1 MKKVL
6 AIMMA
11 GLLLGGCTSEPEP
24 DETPKETADPVPVE
38 TEDTLTVRIPEEL
51 LGTWYEQKVGRG
63 VLDITANE
71 DGTANAEIVWSN
83 SAFETN
89 VWEMVLAYSPETST
103 LDYLNGTKT
112 ILNFEKGND
121 PEKTVVYE
129 DGTGSFDILD
139 DRLVWHDGQAEVPGE
154 TVDFVREE
162 NVMNGSQGMPNP
174 WTATADL
181 DEAMAVSGI
190 SFSPPVMLFR
200 DLEFETFMAA
210 EGTIDAR
217 YTNGTDTLVI
227 RKSTA
232 AEGQELSGDYTTY
245 STTWDQVLKGLRV
258 TCRGDG
264 KLLNEGIF
272 SVDDT
277 HWAISFNAGEEGN
290 GMTPDELNTLV
301 NGMQ

>member
-6 AIMMA
+6 AVMMA
-11 GLLLGGCTSEPEP
+11 GLLLCACTSESGSG
-24 DETPKETADPVPVE
+24 ETPKETAAPVPAE
-38 TEDTLTVRIPEEL
+38 TEETVIVSVPEDV
-51 LGTWYEQKVGRG
+51 LGTWYEPKAGRG

-89 VWEMVLAYSPETST
+89 VWEMVLTYSPETST
-103 LDYLNGTKT
+103 LDYMNGTKT
-112 ILNFEKGND
+112 VLNFEKGND
-121 PEKTVVYE
+121 PEKTVVYD
-129 DGTGSFDILD
+129 DGAGSFDILD
-139 DRLVWHDGQAEVPGE
+139 DRLVWHDGYAEVPGD
-154 TVDFVREE
+154 TTDFVREE
-162 NVMNGSQGMPNP
+162 NVMSGQGMPNP
-174 WTATADL
+174 WTATTDL
-181 DEAMAVSGI
+181 DEAMEISGI
-190 SFSPPVMLFR
+190 WFMPPVMLFR
-200 DLEFETFMAA
+200 DLEFETYMAA

-217 YTNGTDTLVI
+217 YTNGKDTLVV